1 MRLPR
6 RRVLGSVL
14 AAASAVAATAWLIG
28 GADSI
33 DGRAPSP
40 APTARVTRAGPLTP
54 EARVLAV
61 RHATDLDP
69 LLDLMASAHDD
80 PSLRAMALTALP
92 RHADDPRARGAL
104 VTSLAPD
111 RPREER
117 LLALTVLQGWPDR
130 TDDRG
135 WATPALTVAVADP
148 DPQVRAAA
156 RVALESRGAGGGR

>member
-6 RRVLGSVL
+6 RRVLGSVV

-28 GADSI
+28 GADPS

-40 APTARVTRAGPLTP
+40 APTARVTRAGTLTP
-54 EARVLAV
+54 EERVLAV
-61 RHATDLDP
+61 RHATELDP

-104 VTSLAPD
+104 VAALASD
-111 RPREER
+111 RPRDER
-117 LLALTVLQGWPDR
+117 LLALTVVQAWPDR
-130 TDDRG
+130 A
-135 WATPALTVAVADP
+135 WARPALVAAAADP
-148 DPQVRAAA
+148 DPQVRTAA
-156 RVALESRGAGGGR
+156 RIALESRGAQEGR